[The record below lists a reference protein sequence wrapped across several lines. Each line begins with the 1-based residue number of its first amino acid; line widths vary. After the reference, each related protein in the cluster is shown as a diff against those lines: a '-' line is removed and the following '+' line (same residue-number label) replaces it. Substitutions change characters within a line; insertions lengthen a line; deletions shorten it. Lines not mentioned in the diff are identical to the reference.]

1 MALRLMYI
9 TNDPEVAL
17 IAEKYGVDR
26 IWIDLESIGKD
37 ERQKNIN
44 SVKSH
49 HRLEDIKILSD
60 ILTKSELMVRV
71 NPWYEKSEYE
81 IETAIANGAQRIMLP
96 MWKTKEETD
105 SFLNLIRGRVK
116 TTLLLETKEAVECLD
131 EVLKNPY
138 IDEVYIGLND
148 LHLSYC
154 MTFMFEPLANGTVDE
169 ICCKLRAKKIPFGFG
184 GIAKIGDGLLP
195 SERII
200 TEHYRLGSTIAILS
214 RSFCNAVAIGDMN
227 EVECV
232 FEINMKR
239 LRDFERTIRN
249 FTPEEFEAN
258 RIVTK
263 QIVER
268 TVERIK
274 KERING

>member
-1 MALRLMYI
+1 MPLKLMYI
-9 TNDPEVAL
+9 TNNPTVAL

-26 IWIDLESIGKD
+26 VWVDLEHMGKE
-37 ERQKNIN
+37 ERQKGID

-49 HRLEDIKILSD
+49 HGLEDIKTLAD

-71 NPWYEKSEYE
+71 NPWHEKSKFE
-81 IETAIANGAQRIMLP
+81 IETAISYGAQRIMLP

-105 SFLNLIRGRVK
+105 NFLNLIHGRVK

-131 EVLKNPY
+131 EVLENPY

-148 LHLSYC
+148 LHLSYG
-154 MTFMFEPLANGTVDE
+154 MTFMFEPLANGIVDE

-184 GIAKIGDGLLP
+184 GIAKIGDGMLP

-214 RSFCNAVAIGDMN
+214 RSFCNSVAIGDMN

-239 LRDFERTIRN
+239 LRDFERTISN
-249 FTPEEFEAN
+249 YSAEEFEAN

-263 QIVER
+263 KIVER